1 MPTIQVMANEFARR
15 LRRNQTK
22 AERMLW
28 QALRGKQLGGYRFR
42 RQHPMGPY
50 VADFICLERKLIVE
64 LDGDQHAFDA
74 TRDKKRDDWLQS
86 RGYFVLR
93 FWNNEVYDNL
103 PGVLEKLLE
112 HLQIP
117 QASPPP

>member
-1 MPTIQVMANEFARR
+1 MANEFARQ
-15 LRRNQTK
+15 LRHNQTD
-22 AERMLW
+22 AERKLW
-28 QALRGKQLGGYRFR
+28 AALRGKALDGRRFR

-50 VADFICLERKLIVE
+50 VVDFVCLERKLIIE
-64 LDGDQHAFDA
+64 LDGDQHAFDVA
-74 TRDKKRDDWLQS
+74 RDYKRDCWLQS

-112 HLQIP
+112 HMREP
-117 QASPPP
+117 SSSPPP

>member
-1 MPTIQVMANEFARR
+1 MANEFARR